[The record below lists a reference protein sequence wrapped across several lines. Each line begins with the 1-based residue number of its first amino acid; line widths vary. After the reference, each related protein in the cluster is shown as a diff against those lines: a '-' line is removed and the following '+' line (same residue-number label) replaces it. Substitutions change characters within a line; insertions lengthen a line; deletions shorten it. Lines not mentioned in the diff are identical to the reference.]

1 MTHQP
6 PDHIRLSQA
15 ILGIATWPAAS
26 LQREATITI
35 QLQDDTI
42 IQASGQTLID
52 ALEALSAQLWA
63 TADGPQAP
71 NI

>member
-42 IQASGQTLID
+42 IQASGQTLIA
-52 ALEALSAQLWA
+52 ALEALSTELWDAPDDAQS
-63 TADGPQAP
+63 TA
-71 NI
+71 